1 VPARVGYRDDVDIRI
16 GITNSPREIS
26 FETSQTATEVEA
38 IVAEALD
45 GGKSYVTLAGSKGKT
60 YLVPTASLAYVEV
73 GSDEN
78 RRVGFVS

>member
-1 VPARVGYRDDVDIRI
+1 M
-16 GITNSPREIS
+16 TSPPE
-26 FETSQTATEVEA
+26 
-38 IVAEALD
+38 LND
-45 GGKSYVTLAGSKGKT
+45 VTLAGSKGKT